1 MYGAASWRNSQVTQ
15 TPQHEPPT
23 DRPALQVHDLR
34 HGRAAL
40 AAGTARATH
49 EAAGLSQG
57 EVAAAVGVSPAAVAL
72 WEAGKRRPHGEAGA
86 AYGRLLRELE
96 EATTAAGATA

>member
-1 MYGAASWRNSQVTQ
+1 MYGASLWRNSPVTQ
-15 TPQHEPPT
+15 TPHHEAPT
-23 DRPALQVHDLR
+23 GRPALQVHDLR

-40 AAGTARATH
+40 AAGTARATR

-72 WEAGKRRPHGEAGA
+72 WEAGQRRPRGEAGA

-96 EATTAAGATA
+96 EANAAAGATA